1 MVEDVFEHQFINQL
15 MGTHISYVVNDILQ
29 YLKDDPNKNQ
39 EIPKFYQK
47 YLADKQ
53 IKYAIFNQN

>member
-1 MVEDVFEHQFINQL
+1 